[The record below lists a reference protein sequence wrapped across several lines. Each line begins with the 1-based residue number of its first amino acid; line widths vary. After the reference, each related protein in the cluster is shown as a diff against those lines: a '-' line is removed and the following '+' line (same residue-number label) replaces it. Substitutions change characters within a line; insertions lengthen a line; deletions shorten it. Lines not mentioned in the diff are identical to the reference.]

1 MPSIMEVEIGG
12 IPHRLCTTYINIQIN
27 NLLRRYNPMSIKNLK
42 STNKAIRFRLGMGF
56 KLTELS
62 EAVADYYGSEPNDA
76 ELSGIKLA
84 KSYGFQTR
92 PRTITEVK
100 TFEEIVENLAVLSI
114 QNMNL
119 LRFHK
124 DAEEIYESLAFDYSK
139 IRKAP
144 IDSKLLIYIKSR
156 IEWNSKT
163 YDLDENY
170 YPKEL
175 CTYNEAMLNAFK
187 NAGKTFVFFD
197 TIKDLANAPSK
208 KIVKNMKMD
217 DKAYIGRVLVCKAS
231 YIKSNYDW
239 LLSKRKIALLY

>member
-1 MPSIMEVEIGG
+1 
-12 IPHRLCTTYINIQIN
+12 
-27 NLLRRYNPMSIKNLK
+27 MSIEDLK
-42 STNKAIRFRLGMGF
+42 QNKKAISFRLGMGA
-56 KLTELS
+56 KLAELS
-62 EAVADYYGSEPNDA
+62 EVVADYYGSEPSDA
-76 ELSGIKLA
+76 KLPGIKLA
-84 KSYGFQTR
+84 KSYGFQTA
-92 PRTITEVK
+92 PRTITEIK
-100 TFEEIVENLAVLSI
+100 TFEEIVKNLAILSI

-124 DAEEIYESLAFDYSK
+124 DAQAISESLVLDYSK

-170 YPKEL
+170 FPREL

-187 NAGKTFVFFD
+187 NAGRTFVFFD
-197 TIKDLANAPSK
+197 TIKDLVNAPSK
-208 KIVKNMKMD
+208 KIVKTMQMD
-217 DKAYIGRVLVCKAS
+217 DKAYIGRVLVCKPS
-231 YIKSNYDW
+231 YVKSNYDW